1 MAFAPFNDVP
11 KDVGVGSTKI
21 FKPQNFGSPRIVNAT
36 LRSWLKGDLSR
47 FCRGKLSVEYCEN
60 QRGSCHIQEFL
71 LQIHLFGDISFVTLI
86 CSEKIEQEQ
95 ILHLES

>member
-1 MAFAPFNDVP
+1 MAKRGLVKVFAEASCP
-11 KDVGVGSTKI
+11 
-21 FKPQNFGSPRIVNAT
+21 
-36 LRSWLKGDLSR
+36 
-47 FCRGKLSVEYCEN
+47 VEYCEN